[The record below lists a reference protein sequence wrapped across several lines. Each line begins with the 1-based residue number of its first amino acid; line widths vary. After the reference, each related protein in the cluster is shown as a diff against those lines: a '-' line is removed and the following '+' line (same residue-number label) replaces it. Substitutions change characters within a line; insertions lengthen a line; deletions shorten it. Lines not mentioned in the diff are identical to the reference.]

1 MAGNTSEIRPIELDE
16 DDLALAVADMLS
28 AAQGR
33 PVRVQGLKRQPSE
46 FATLFPAE
54 ILWVSLD
61 DGAELRL
68 FLKHLGPEQ
77 PGQPDKQRRDREVRV
92 YEALLRD
99 EDLPVPKYYGSR
111 RNAATGRLE
120 LYLEYIDDW
129 PLKYHGLE
137 HWATAAQR
145 LASFHS
151 HFAARA
157 EALRACDFLLR
168 LDGAYFAAWAQ
179 RALVALADQ
188 SAELAAQLKGVIIGY
203 GAACEL
209 LAAQP
214 VTLVHNDLAPKNVLA
229 DRTHTPARICL
240 IDWEMAGVG
249 CGLLDL
255 VHLKYGL
262 GPERGQ
268 ELVAAYRSGLQ
279 TTELLPEDDQVLAR
293 VLAACELHKTFY
305 RLAHSTS
312 WNLPL
317 ATLAQWVTE
326 AQEFLR
332 HVRRGG
338 DK

>member
-1 MAGNTSEIRPIELDE
+1 MDGKTSEIRPIELDE
-16 DDLALAVADMLS
+16 NDLALAVGDMLS
-28 AAQGR
+28 RAQEQT
-33 PVRVQGLKRQPSE
+33 VRVRRLRRQPSE

-61 DGAELRL
+61 DGTELRL

-77 PGQPDKQRRDREVRV
+77 PGQPDKERRDREVRV
-92 YEALLRD
+92 YETLLLE

-111 RNAATGRLE
+111 PNAATGRLE

-129 PLKYHGLE
+129 TLKYHVLE

-145 LASFHS
+145 LAFLHF

-179 RALVALADQ
+179 RAFTALADQ
-188 SAELAAQLKGVIIGY
+188 SADLAAQLKVVLTGY
-203 GAACEL
+203 GAVCEL

-229 DRTHTPARICL
+229 HRSHTPARICL

-255 VHLKYGL
+255 VHLKYGFD
-262 GPERGQ
+262 PERGQ
-268 ELVAAYRSGLQ
+268 ELLTAYRSGLHG
-279 TTELLPEDDQVLAR
+279 TNLLPNNDREFAR
-293 VLAACELHKTFY
+293 LLAACELHKTLY
-305 RLAHSTS
+305 RIAHSPA

-317 ATLAQWVTE
+317 TTLAQWVAD
-326 AQEFLR
+326 AQQCLQE
-332 HVRRGG
+332 VSGG
-338 DK
+338 DA